1 MYDNEFTSKK
11 MKREVRQV
19 SSLSWKNSAMDPFI
33 SEILELC
40 LSNRKCRSWSEG
52 DGSVRPEHLSLVLG
66 THLKACTG
74 EERQDD
80 VNKGAH
86 TEREQDGEAAS
97 STLGVSEPRQG

>member
-40 LSNRKCRSWSEG
+40 LSNRKCRFRTEG
-52 DGSVRPEHLSLVLG
+52 DGSVRPEDLSLASG
-66 THLKACTG
+66 THIKASTG
-74 EERQDD
+74 EER
-80 VNKGAH
+80 
-86 TEREQDGEAAS
+86 
-97 STLGVSEPRQG
+97 